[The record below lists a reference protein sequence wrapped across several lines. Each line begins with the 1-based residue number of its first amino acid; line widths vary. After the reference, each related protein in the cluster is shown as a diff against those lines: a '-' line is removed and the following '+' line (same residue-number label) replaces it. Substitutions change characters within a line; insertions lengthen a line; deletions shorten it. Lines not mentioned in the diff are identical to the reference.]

1 MTDLRAISF
10 SFFSIRYKARFC
22 FPLIKSS
29 MAILMKTRKV
39 SVLHN
44 TRLAYVLCS
53 TIQSE
58 SSLLSFHNVMCGT
71 IYIGLVCILGDRD
84 FSDFKVS
91 RYCIVRATVSGVFE
105 DSQQGRFRTTSILV

>member
-1 MTDLRAISF
+1 MTNVQILYSLTLGNFGDTTLPSKFDHVSRLSKTCFQFFQVSFF
-10 SFFSIRYKARFC
+10 SFFSISRQDC
-22 FPLIKSS
+22 FPFIKCS

-71 IYIGLVCILGDRD
+71 IYV
-84 FSDFKVS
+84 
-91 RYCIVRATVSGVFE
+91 
-105 DSQQGRFRTTSILV
+105 DSVYRCRMQYGKL